1 MALEIQR
8 ILDTVVSHA
17 LALGEFESVNQYESK
32 QAPGTGLSASVW
44 VERVTPVKTSGLANT
59 SIRLELQV
67 RLYSS
72 TSTQP
77 YDNIDPNL
85 TKALD
90 RLMAA
95 YTNDFAL
102 GGDVRHIDVFG
113 AHGSPLESRSGYLNI
128 DGMEFRVFSVRL
140 PLICDDLWPQSP

>member
-1 MALEIQR
+1 MALDIQG
-8 ILDTVVSHA
+8 ILDAVVSHA
-17 LALGEFESVNQYESK
+17 MSLGEFESVNQYESK
-32 QAPGTGLSASVW
+32 QAPGSGLSAAVW

-59 SIRLELQV
+59 SIRLELTI

-72 TSTQP
+72 TSIQP
-77 YDNIDPNL
+77 YDDIDPNL

-95 YTNDFAL
+95 YTNDFEL
-102 GGDVRHIDVFG
+102 GGEVRHIDLFG
-113 AHGSPLESRSGYLNI
+113 AYGSPLETRSGYLNI
-128 DGMEFRVFSVRL
+128 NGQEFRVFSVRL